1 MEFTYETARL
11 ELTAWRHVLA
21 RIDLALCRK
30 GGHPDEANWIID
42 RPLHDALVKVADG
55 VKDAI
60 QVLNLREEIQSYRA
74 LNELEETAK
83 ADCRRRAALRS
94 RRTVGTALEVAVG

>member
-30 GGHPDEANWIID
+30 GGHPDEADWIID
-42 RPLHDALVKVADG
+42 RPLHDALVKVAG
-55 VKDAI
+55 GIQDAI
-60 QVLNLREEIQSYRA
+60 QVLRLREEILSYRA
-74 LNELEETAK
+74 LNERKEAAK
-83 ADCRRRAALRS
+83 AETGKKRGHPRKKNKEGKND
-94 RRTVGTALEVAVG
+94 